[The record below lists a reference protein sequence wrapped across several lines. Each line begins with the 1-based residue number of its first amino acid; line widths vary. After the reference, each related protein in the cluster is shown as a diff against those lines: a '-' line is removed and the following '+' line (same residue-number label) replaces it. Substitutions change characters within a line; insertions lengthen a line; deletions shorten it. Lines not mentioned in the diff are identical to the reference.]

1 MCVHLAVGVVA
12 VADACHHMSST
23 SRYVLARFGQT
34 HGLGA
39 KKIQKAANSKTQP
52 LSDWQF
58 HFIADEVKKR
68 QSTLVQEGEPPPKKA
83 EPEVRRH
90 HAMREMRLYMI
101 AGVGRL
107 VVEVGGL

>member
-23 SRYVLARFGQT
+23 SRVMSWQGLAKHTAWAPRRSKRQPS
-34 HGLGA
+34 A
-39 KKIQKAANSKTQP
+39 KP
-52 LSDWQF
+52 LADWQF
-58 HFIADEVKKR
+58 HFITDEVKKR

-90 HAMREMRLYMI
+90 HAMRETRLYMI
-101 AGVGRL
+101 AGVARL

>member
-1 MCVHLAVGVVA
+1 MLVTTCHQHLA
-12 VADACHHMSST
+12 MSWQG
-23 SRYVLARFGQT
+23 LAKHTAWAPRRSKRQPS
-34 HGLGA
+34 A
-39 KKIQKAANSKTQP
+39 KL